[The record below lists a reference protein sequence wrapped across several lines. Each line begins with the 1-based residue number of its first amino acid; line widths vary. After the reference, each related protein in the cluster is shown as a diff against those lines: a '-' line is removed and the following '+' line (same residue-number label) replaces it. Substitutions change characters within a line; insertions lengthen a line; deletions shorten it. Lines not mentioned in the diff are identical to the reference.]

1 MVTYG
6 DCDIQPNEL
15 HVIKCE
21 IINLK
26 LNKEKKGENG
36 KKNDKNI
43 WKQEH
48 KNEKKE
54 ETNTRKIK
62 KIEDIRIKKENDFM
76 KME

>member
-36 KKNDKNI
+36 KKMIKIYENKNTKMKRKKKLI
-43 WKQEH
+43 QE
-48 KNEKKE
+48 
-54 ETNTRKIK
+54 R
-62 KIEDIRIKKENDFM
+62 
-76 KME
+76 